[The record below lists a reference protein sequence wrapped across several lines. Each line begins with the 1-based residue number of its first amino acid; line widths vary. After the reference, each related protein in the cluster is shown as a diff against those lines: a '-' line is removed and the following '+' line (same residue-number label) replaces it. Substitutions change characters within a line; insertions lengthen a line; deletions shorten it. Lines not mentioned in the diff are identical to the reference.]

1 MSPEQR
7 LQVLKKAR
15 EAKAAK
21 AAAKTEGAVEK
32 ITSNA
37 PKTEEPKPKP
47 KRAPKAKKE
56 PVKTL
61 DLTEDKHQVPDAELD
76 IILEPS
82 EQEKKEIKQINNRGN
97 PKPKPI
103 LKEPEEEEEEEQV
116 QIIEEY
122 IKKPKKKKKVIRRI
136 IEEESSE
143 DDQEIVY
150 QKAPKRASKPKAA
163 KPRAAPPPRIVPEPP
178 KNPFFCY

>member
-1 MSPEQR
+1 MPMSPEQR
-7 LQVLKKAR
+7 LEVLKKAR

-21 AAAKTEGAVEK
+21 AAAKAEGSVEK

-56 PVKTL
+56 EVKTL
-61 DLTEDKHQVPDAELD
+61 DLTEDKHEVPDAELD

-82 EQEKKEIKQINNRGN
+82 EQEKEEVKKINNRGN

-103 LKEPEEEEEEEQV
+103 LKEPEPEEEVEV
-116 QIIEEY
+116 IEEV
-122 IKKPKKKKKVIRRI
+122 IKKPKKKKIIRRI
-136 IEEESSE
+136 IEEVSSDE
-143 DDQEIVY
+143 DDVEIVY
-150 QKAPKRASKPKAA
+150 EKAPPKPKAKA
-163 KPRAAPPPRIVPEPP
+163 TKQRAVPPREVPAPR
-178 KNPFFCY
+178 NPFFCY